1 MTYPLAGNRPQLFV
15 TWKTINVYKNK
26 KEVSSQR
33 NVNEIVYAGFLRK
46 QSNESVLVTRFLSI

>member
-1 MTYPLAGNRPQLFV
+1 MTHPLAGYRPQFV
-15 TWKTINVYKNK
+15 TRKTIKVYKTK